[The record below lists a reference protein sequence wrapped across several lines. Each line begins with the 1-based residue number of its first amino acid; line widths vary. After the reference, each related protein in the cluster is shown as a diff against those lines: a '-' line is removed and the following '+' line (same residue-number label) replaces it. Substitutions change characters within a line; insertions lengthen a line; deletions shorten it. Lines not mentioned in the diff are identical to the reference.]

1 MENGGYQ
8 SSEELQ
14 RANRDAF
21 VDKKTQQE
29 ADQRRSEKD
38 KLHKV
43 LDKHIARHKTVEAV
57 RERLKESGKTVSGK
71 SLEVQFE
78 VSDELVKILQKIKNE
93 LR

>member
-21 VDKKTQQE
+21 VDEAAKKQAKAE
-29 ADQRRSEKD
+29 RSEKD

-43 LDKHIARHKTVEAV
+43 LDKHIAQHKTVGAV
-57 RERLKESGKTVSGK
+57 RERLKESGKPISGK
-71 SLEVQFE
+71 ALEVQFE
-78 VSDELVKILQKIKNE
+78 VSDELVKILEKIKNE